1 MIKNFKWVLIASL
14 AFVACN
20 NDDEVTIDS
29 NSSDGKPLTAQ
40 GRLIFLSM
48 LL

>member
-20 NDDEVTIDS
+20 NDYEVTIDS
-29 NSSDGKPLTAQ
+29 NSSDGKPLTA
-40 GRLIFLSM
+40 GSANFLSM